1 MDYPNSRN
9 WKAQEAQDT
18 AAGGTW
24 TLSVSGEVEV
34 ADSSPAL
41 VVYERDEE
49 GTRIRLEVSEVS
61 FVGGEEPMPKGDPAM
76 TWRKVGFRKPG
87 LATAAYDNVVI
98 LYQDFVLGTCGVEI
112 IES

>member
-9 WKAQEAQDT
+9 WKAQEAQDSF
-18 AAGGTW
+18 AGGPW

-34 ADSSPAL
+34 AESSPAL

-61 FVGGEEPMPKGDPAM
+61 FAGEEAASGDSAM
-76 TWRKVGFRKPG
+76 VWRKVGFRKTG
-87 LATAAYDNVVI
+87 LETAAYDNVVV
-98 LYQDFVLGTCGVEI
+98 LYQDFVLGSCGVDI
-112 IES
+112 VHS

>member
-9 WKAQEAQDT
+9 WKAQEAQDSF
-18 AAGGTW
+18 AGGPW

-34 ADSSPAL
+34 AESSPAL

-61 FVGGEEPMPKGDPAM
+61 FAGGEEPLPKGDPVM
-76 TWRKVGFRKPG
+76 TWRKVGFRKTG
-87 LATAAYDNVVI
+87 MATAAYDNVVI
-98 LYQDFVLGTCGVEI
+98 LYQDFVLGACDVEI
-112 IES
+112 VHS